1 MQVQLR
7 DSHRFTLHTKPTQ
20 LQEQALRLSVSSLA
34 CPVGPNPFHGFA
46 DSDQTFASF
55 INKNVGLDDGS
66 ATFAVTPAI
75 INADVPGVGSFQVA
89 ALLAFTSLLTVGAS
103 HNLQNTL
110 PHNVVIFL
118 QPLFT
123 CLFTA
128 SLHHRLDTAD
138 IDRGGAMTTDLYRN
152 LLWLPRP
159 PVDFS
164 ARCKALLSDGTPL
177 GKPLRT
183 LAGFSLN
190 ENQLA
195 RLGRTIDAVR
205 MRGQS
210 LAPLTPFRLG
220 LLGNGTLDLI
230 EPVLVATA
238 ARHGIALECVRGGY
252 DQFLQDAL
260 APDSGIN
267 RARPDV
273 VLLALDHRGL
283 GLRLSPG
290 DTQTAARS
298 IDAAAGLVETIRA
311 GIRRNCGAV
320 CILQTLAPPPES
332 LFGSLDRALPGTAR
346 GLVDAVNQR
355 ITEATLTSEDVMLDV
370 AGLAET
376 VGLAEWHSPGQWN
389 LAKLPFADSYVPLYA
404 DHVAR
409 VIAAMRGK
417 SRRCLV
423 LDLDNTLWGGV
434 IGDDGMDGIKIAQG
448 DATGEA
454 HLTVQQLAL
463 ALRERG
469 IVLAISSKNTDSIAR
484 RPFLEHPDMLL
495 REEHI
500 AVFQANWN
508 DKATN
513 IRAIAEELS
522 LGLESLVFLD
532 DNPAERGLIRQ
543 ELPDVAVPELDE
555 DPANYART
563 LAAAGYF
570 ESVRFSNEDRT
581 RAEMY
586 QGNARRLALM
596 KHSGDLNDYLRSLD
610 MQIAFNSFDRM
621 SRVRVTQLINK
632 SNQFNLTTRRYTE
645 TEVAEAESDPEV
657 MTLHARLIDKFG
669 DNGIICVIICRPAE
683 PGTWLIDTWLMS
695 CRVLGRQ
702 VEQAVLRE
710 ILLRARGRGV
720 RHLLGVYRP
729 TERNGM
735 VREHY
740 RKLGFEQIDEA
751 QDGTTHWEI
760 STDTEVEEPPMAV
773 ERDAMPLEPA

>member
-1 MQVQLR
+1 
-7 DSHRFTLHTKPTQ
+7 
-20 LQEQALRLSVSSLA
+20 
-34 CPVGPNPFHGFA
+34 
-46 DSDQTFASF
+46 
-55 INKNVGLDDGS
+55 
-66 ATFAVTPAI
+66 
-75 INADVPGVGSFQVA
+75 
-89 ALLAFTSLLTVGAS
+89 
-103 HNLQNTL
+103 
-110 PHNVVIFL
+110 
-118 QPLFT
+118 
-123 CLFTA
+123 
-128 SLHHRLDTAD
+128 
-138 IDRGGAMTTDLYRN
+138 MTTDLYRN
-152 LLWLPRP
+152 LLWLPRAP
-159 PVDFS
+159 IDFS
-164 ARCKALLSDGTPL
+164 ARCRELLSEAAPL
-177 GKPLRT
+177 GKPLRA

-190 ENQLA
+190 ENQLT
-195 RLGRTIDAVR
+195 RLGRTIDAAR
-205 MRGQS
+205 MRRQS
-210 LAPLTPFRLG
+210 LAPLMPFRLG
-220 LLGNGTLDLI
+220 LLGNGTLDLV

-260 APDSGIN
+260 TPDSVLN
-267 RARPDV
+267 RAQPDV

-283 GLRLSPG
+283 GLRVSPG
-290 DTQTAARS
+290 DAQAAARS
-298 IDAAAGLVETIRA
+298 VDAAAELLEAIRA
-311 GIRRNCGAV
+311 GIRRNCGEV

-346 GLVDAVNQR
+346 NLVDAVNQR
-355 ITEATLTSEDVMLDV
+355 ITQAAMTSEDVLLDI

-376 VGLAEWHSPGQWN
+376 VGLAEWHSPAQWN

-409 VIAAMRGK
+409 IIAAMRGK

-423 LDLDNTLWGGV
+423 LDLDNTVWGGV

-463 ALRERG
+463 GLRERG
-469 IVLAISSKNTDSIAR
+469 IVLAVSSKNTDSVAR

-500 AVFQANWN
+500 AVFQANWS

-513 IRAIAEELS
+513 LRAIATELS

-532 DNPAERGLIRQ
+532 DNPAERELIRR
-543 ELPDVAVPELDE
+543 ELPEVAVPELDA

-596 KHSGDLNDYLRSLD
+596 KQTGDLNAYLRSLD
-610 MQIAFNSFDRM
+610 MQIVFNSFDRI

-632 SNQFNLTTRRYTE
+632 SNQFNLTSRRYTE
-645 TEVAEAESDPEV
+645 TEVAEAEADPEV

-669 DNGIICVIICRPAE
+669 DNGIICIIICRLAE

-710 ILLRARGRGV
+710 VLARARGRGIH
-720 RHLLGVYRP
+720 RLLGLYRP

-740 RKLGFEQIDEA
+740 GKLGFVQVNEA
-751 QDGTTHWEI
+751 PDGTTHWEI
-760 STDTEVEEPPMAV
+760 STDTEVEEPPMV
-773 ERDAMPLEPA
+773 VKRDAMPLEPA

>member
-1 MQVQLR
+1 
-7 DSHRFTLHTKPTQ
+7 
-20 LQEQALRLSVSSLA
+20 
-34 CPVGPNPFHGFA
+34 
-46 DSDQTFASF
+46 
-55 INKNVGLDDGS
+55 
-66 ATFAVTPAI
+66 
-75 INADVPGVGSFQVA
+75 
-89 ALLAFTSLLTVGAS
+89 
-103 HNLQNTL
+103 
-110 PHNVVIFL
+110 
-118 QPLFT
+118 
-123 CLFTA
+123 
-128 SLHHRLDTAD
+128 
-138 IDRGGAMTTDLYRN
+138 MTTDLYRN

-159 PVDFS
+159 PLDFS
-164 ARCKALLSDGTPL
+164 ARCKALLSNDAPVGR
-177 GKPLRT
+177 PLRG
-183 LAGFSLN
+183 LAGYSLN
-190 ENQLA
+190 ENQLT
-195 RLGRTIDAVR
+195 RLGRAIEVVR
-205 MRGQS
+205 LRPQS

-273 VLLALDHRGL
+273 VLLALDHRAL
-283 GLRLSPG
+283 GLRISPG
-290 DTQTAARS
+290 DAQAAARS
-298 IDAAAGLVETIRA
+298 VDGAAELLETMRA
-311 GIRRNCGAV
+311 GIRHNCGAV

-332 LFGSLDRALPGTAR
+332 LFGSLDRALPGTTR
-346 GLVDAVNQR
+346 SLVDAVNQR
-355 ITEATLTSEDVMLDV
+355 ITEAAMTSEDVLLDI

-376 VGLAEWHSPGQWN
+376 VGLAEWHSPAQWN
-389 LAKLPFADSYVPLYA
+389 LAKLPFADSYVPLYT

-409 VIAAMRGK
+409 IIGAMRGK

-423 LDLDNTLWGGV
+423 LDLDNTVWGGV

-454 HLTVQQLAL
+454 HLSVQQLAL
-463 ALRERG
+463 ELRERG
-469 IVLAISSKNTDSIAR
+469 VVLAVSSKNTDSVAR

-500 AVFQANWN
+500 AVFQANWS

-513 IRAIAEELS
+513 IRAIAKELS

-532 DNPAERGLIRQ
+532 DNPVERELIRQ
-543 ELPDVAVPELDE
+543 ELPEVAVPELDA

-596 KHSGDLNDYLRSLD
+596 KQSGDLSAYLRSLD
-610 MQIAFNSFDRM
+610 MQIVFNSFDRM

-645 TEVAEAESDPEV
+645 TEVAEAESDPDV

-669 DNGIICVIICRPAE
+669 DNGIICIIICRPAG

-710 ILLRARGRGV
+710 VLARARGRGIH
-720 RHLLGVYRP
+720 RLLGLYRP
-729 TERNGM
+729 TDRNGM

-740 RKLGFEQIDEA
+740 GKLGFVQIDDA
-751 QDGTTHWEI
+751 PDGTTHWEL

-773 ERDAMPLEPA
+773 KREAMPVEPA

>member
-1 MQVQLR
+1 
-7 DSHRFTLHTKPTQ
+7 
-20 LQEQALRLSVSSLA
+20 
-34 CPVGPNPFHGFA
+34 
-46 DSDQTFASF
+46 
-55 INKNVGLDDGS
+55 
-66 ATFAVTPAI
+66 
-75 INADVPGVGSFQVA
+75 
-89 ALLAFTSLLTVGAS
+89 
-103 HNLQNTL
+103 
-110 PHNVVIFL
+110 
-118 QPLFT
+118 
-123 CLFTA
+123 
-128 SLHHRLDTAD
+128 
-138 IDRGGAMTTDLYRN
+138 
-152 LLWLPRP
+152 
-159 PVDFS
+159 
-164 ARCKALLSDGTPL
+164 LLSHDAPL
-177 GKPLRT
+177 GKPLRA

-195 RLGRTIDAVR
+195 RLGRTIDAAR
-205 MRGQS
+205 MQGLS

-220 LLGNGTLDLI
+220 LLGNGTLDLV

-260 APDSGIN
+260 ATESAVN
-267 RARPDV
+267 RARPDA

-290 DTQTAARS
+290 NAQAAARNV
-298 IDAAAGLVETIRA
+298 DAATDLLETIRA
-311 GIRRNCGAV
+311 GIRRNSGAV

-346 GLVDAVNQR
+346 SLISAVNQR
-355 ITEATLTSEDVMLDV
+355 ITEAAMISEDVLLDV
-370 AGLAET
+370 AGLAGT

-389 LAKLPFADSYVPLYA
+389 LAKLQFADSYVPLYA

-409 VIAAMRGK
+409 IVAAMRGK

-423 LDLDNTLWGGV
+423 LDLDNTVWGGI
-434 IGDDGMDGIKIAQG
+434 IGDDGMDGIQIAQG

-454 HLTVQQLAL
+454 HLAVQQLAL

-469 IVLAISSKNTDSIAR
+469 IVLAVSSKNTDSIAR

-532 DNPAERGLIRQ
+532 DNPVERGLIRQ
-543 ELPDVAVPELDE
+543 ELPEVAVPELDD

-563 LAAAGYF
+563 LAAGGYF
-570 ESVRFSNEDRT
+570 ESVRFSDEDRA

-596 KHSGDLNDYLRSLD
+596 KQTGDINAYLRSLD
-610 MQIAFNSFDRM
+610 MQIVFSPFDRM

-645 TEVAEAESDPEV
+645 TEVAEAEADPEV

-669 DNGIICVIICRPAE
+669 DNGIICIIICRPAD
-683 PGTWLIDTWLMS
+683 PGSWLIDTWLMS
-695 CRVLGRQ
+695 CRVLGRK

-710 ILLRARGRGV
+710 ILLRARQHGIRS
-720 RHLLGVYRP
+720 LLGLYRP
-729 TERNGM
+729 TERNEM

-740 RKLGFEQIDEA
+740 GKLGFAQINEA
-751 QDGTTHWEI
+751 PDGTTHWEI

-773 ERDAMPLEPA
+773 ERESGPLEPA